1 MPIQGE
7 TTGSKALNGWMD
19 FPTMRSI
26 LLSKFGESNSL
37 PIIGSF
43 SDSSVHRIDPC
54 MPYGSADASNMVQG
68 EQPSFYNWRTDA
80 EAIKKAMAWPLEG
93 LLFDVEQNNLWL
105 DSWGVRPSDAEGR
118 QERVSELVSKAPSL
132 VPVISHRYLL
142 GTPVKAGNPV
152 LSVYQSDII
161 IYGSNFRNFL
171 TADLSDLLGL
181 DHEEAY
187 RRAIEGVPF
196 SSIISIPFW
205 GEIIGK

>member
-1 MPIQGE
+1 
-7 TTGSKALNGWMD
+7 
-19 FPTMRSI
+19 
-26 LLSKFGESNSL
+26 
-37 PIIGSF
+37 
-43 SDSSVHRIDPC
+43 
-54 MPYGSADASNMVQG
+54 
-68 EQPSFYNWRTDA
+68 
-80 EAIKKAMAWPLEG
+80 
-93 LLFDVEQNNLWL
+93 LWL
-105 DSWGVRPSDAEGR
+105 DSWGGRPSDAEGR

-196 SSIISIPFW
+196 SSITSIQFW